1 MFNSRFSKRYLA
13 FLLVTTSLLLP
24 STLSI
29 ARATSTTKIV
39 GLQLF
44 PNLIAKHV
52 EGVVNYPQTPP
63 VGVKHN
69 SAWLN
74 CGVYTKPV
82 LNENAVHSLEH
93 GAVWVTYN
101 PKLVSGKNLKALQ
114 ALIPRTYAILS
125 PYPGINSPIVL
136 SAWGAQLKLL
146 KSSDPRFKAFMNLY
160 RQSPQAPEPGAPCT
174 GDLDAAGKIA

>member
-1 MFNSRFSKRYLA
+1 MFNTRFAKRQLT

-24 STLSI
+24 SSLSI
-29 ARATSTTKIV
+29 AQGATTKIV

-52 EGVVNYPQTPP
+52 EGSVKYPQTPP
-63 VGVKHN
+63 VGGKHN
-69 SAWLN
+69 GVWLN

-82 LNENAVHSLEH
+82 PNENAVHSLEH
-93 GAVWVTYN
+93 GAVWITYN

-114 ALIPRTYAILS
+114 VLTPGTYAILS
-125 PYPGINSPIVL
+125 PYPGIKSPIVL

-160 RQSPQAPEPGAPCT
+160 RQSPKAPEPGAPCT